1 MRDFKGILQ
10 AFIVVALVTIAG
22 LLFSINRKLENPN
35 QTTPAPAVVASP
47 APVPE
52 VAATQPAA
60 VEVPPVHEAP
70 PAQRIEKP
78 KPSKKPDPVVREAS
92 EKKSQKKGV
101 ISDVPDRP
109 PPSDIPATTAA
120 LPAKDPNGIAYANDG
135 TTPPI
140 TAALPSLA

>member
-22 LLFSINRKLENPN
+22 LLFSINRKLETPN

-78 KPSKKPDPVVREAS
+78 KPSKKPDPVVREAID
-92 EKKSQKKGV
+92 KKSEEREVHLG
-101 ISDVPDRP
+101 
-109 PPSDIPATTAA
+109 DIP
-120 LPAKDPNGIAYANDG
+120 
-135 TTPPI
+135 
-140 TAALPSLA
+140 